1 MDADAVLRP
10 KNLLHFLRFLH
21 RQIDP
26 GSPVYFG
33 SAFGTYNCTD
43 DPSDNCRSFTF
54 NKGEPSR
61 TDRWGKAKKRGKRL
75 RESPEWLAL
84 EKELLILNLGEER
97 WRAQQTVENRTA
109 IMYALG
115 GVYGMSRSAAER
127 LIRSKCQRKLADIR
141 CRGCARSMHTHEDA
155 NLGLCMRLNQ
165 VITSDCL

>member
-97 WRAQQTVENRTA
+97 WRAQQLVENRTA

-115 GVYGMSRSAAER
+115 GVYGLSRPGAFDPLQVPEEARGHSMPWMRAQHAH
-127 LIRSKCQRKLADIR
+127 S
-141 CRGCARSMHTHEDA
+141 RGCESGAVHASQPG
-155 NLGLCMRLNQ
+155 NYL
-165 VITSDCL
+165 